1 MKSSIFEPCYDSDVM
16 YVYDADSNVCETG
29 AITVP
34 LTHTAKRDFYAI
46 LDVVRDKG
54 TNLVVT
60 LTNPLISRFISN
72 IEGISYPILTALF
85 HNLCNIK
92 NPNNDKKAFAGFS
105 CRFETSSSPVYPEI
119 PLYKGLT
126 ALKVIASL
134 IGDCSCFKDIFLVA
148 SNDKTDAILR
158 VPIDIF
164 FYMGNIEEI
173 YEKLET
179 IGWKDAT
186 IKTKE
191 EQPCVDQHESHF
203 PALDFHQIPKTFKDI
218 AQHQIAVYES
228 KNADYGRA
236 TGKLYEKYGMS
247 YYMIMLEQKM
257 LRIENLLNKDSK
269 ANNESIED
277 SLLDLSNYAILA
289 VESLRNEKLCNEKEE
304 AGKE

>member
-16 YVYDADSNVCETG
+16 YIYDAASNACEEG
-29 AITVP
+29 VITVL
-34 LTHTAKRDFYAI
+34 LTHTAKRDFYTI

-60 LTNPLISRFISN
+60 LANPLISRLISN

-92 NPNNDKKAFAGFS
+92 NPNIDKKAFAGFS

-119 PLYKGLT
+119 PLYKGLN

-158 VPIDIF
+158 VPIEIF
-164 FYMGNIEEI
+164 FYTGNIEEI

-191 EQPCVDQHESHF
+191 EQPCVDQHETHF
-203 PALDFHQIPKTFKDI
+203 PSLDFHQIPKTFKDI

-228 KNADYGRA
+228 KNADYGSA
-236 TGKLYEKYGMS
+236 TGKLYEKYGIS

-257 LRIENLLNKDSK
+257 LRIENLLSKDAK

-289 VESLRNEKLCNEKEE
+289 VESLRNEKTP
-304 AGKE
+304 

>member
-1 MKSSIFEPCYDSDVM
+1 MKSSIFEPCYDNDVM

-29 AITVP
+29 VITVP
-34 LTHTAKRDFYAI
+34 LTHAAKRDFYAI

-54 TNLVVT
+54 TNLVAT
-60 LTNPLISRFISN
+60 LASPLISRFIGN

-92 NPNNDKKAFAGFS
+92 NPNIDEKAFAGFS
-105 CRFETSSSPVYPEI
+105 CRFETLSSQVYPKV
-119 PLYKGLT
+119 PLYKGLN

-134 IGDCSCFKDIFLVA
+134 TKDCSCLKDIFLVA

-179 IGWKDAT
+179 IGWKDDAIET
-186 IKTKE
+186 QE
-191 EQPCVDQHESHF
+191 EDACVDQHETHF
-203 PALDFHQIPKTFKDI
+203 PSLDFHQIPKTFKDI

-257 LRIENLLNKDSK
+257 LRIENLLNKDNK

-289 VESLRNEKLCNEKEE
+289 VESLRNEKTP
-304 AGKE
+304 

>member
-16 YVYDADSNVCETG
+16 YVYDAASNACKTG
-29 AITVP
+29 VITVP
-34 LTHTAKRDFYAI
+34 LTHTAKRDFYT
-46 LDVVRDKG
+46 LMDVVRDKG

-92 NPNNDKKAFAGFS
+92 NPNIDKKAFAGFS
-105 CRFETSSSPVYPEI
+105 CRFETSSSQVYPEI
-119 PLYKGLT
+119 PLYKGLN

-134 IGDCSCFKDIFLVA
+134 TKDCSCLKDIFLVA

-179 IGWKDAT
+179 IGWKDDA
-186 IKTKE
+186 IETKE
-191 EQPCVDQHESHF
+191 EQPCVDQHETHF
-203 PALDFHQIPKTFKDI
+203 PSLDFHQIPKTFKDI

-228 KNADYGRA
+228 KNADYGSA
-236 TGKLYEKYGMS
+236 AGKLYEKYGMS

-257 LRIENLLNKDSK
+257 LRIENLLIENLLNKDAK

-289 VESLRNEKLCNEKEE
+289 VESLRNEKTP
-304 AGKE
+304 

>member
-16 YVYDADSNVCETG
+16 YVYDAASNVCEAG
-29 AITVP
+29 VITVP
-34 LTHTAKRDFYAI
+34 LTHMPKRDFYAL
-46 LDVVRDKG
+46 LDVVCDKG

-60 LTNPLISRFISN
+60 LTNPLICRFIS

-92 NPNNDKKAFAGFS
+92 NPSIDKKAFAGFS

-119 PLYKGLT
+119 PLYKGLN

-134 IGDCSCFKDIFLVA
+134 TKDCSCLKDIFLVA

-186 IKTKE
+186 IETKE
-191 EQPCVDQHESHF
+191 EDACVDQHETHF
-203 PALDFHQIPKTFKDI
+203 PSLDFHQIPKTFKDI

-228 KNADYGRA
+228 KNADYGSA
-236 TGKLYEKYGMS
+236 TGKLYEKYGIS

-257 LRIENLLNKDSK
+257 LRIENLLNKDNK

-289 VESLRNEKLCNEKEE
+289 VESLRNDKK
-304 AGKE
+304 

>member
-16 YVYDADSNVCETG
+16 YVYDAASNVCETG
-29 AITVP
+29 VITVP
-34 LTHTAKRDFYAI
+34 LTHAAKRDFYAI

-92 NPNNDKKAFAGFS
+92 NPNIDKKAFAGFS
-105 CRFETSSSPVYPEI
+105 CRFETSSSQVYPEI
-119 PLYKGLT
+119 PLYKGLN

-134 IGDCSCFKDIFLVA
+134 IGDCSCLKDIFLVA

-191 EQPCVDQHESHF
+191 EQPCVDHHETHF
-203 PALDFHQIPKTFKDI
+203 PSLDFHQIPKTFKDI

-228 KNADYGRA
+228 KNADYGSA
-236 TGKLYEKYGMS
+236 TGKLYEKYGIS

-257 LRIENLLNKDSK
+257 LRIENLLNKDAK

-289 VESLRNEKLCNEKEE
+289 VESLRN
-304 AGKE
+304 GKTL

>member
-16 YVYDADSNVCETG
+16 YVYDAASNVCKTG
-29 AITVP
+29 VITVP

-92 NPNNDKKAFAGFS
+92 NPNIDKKAFAGFS
-105 CRFETSSSPVYPEI
+105 CRFETSSLPVYPEI
-119 PLYKGLT
+119 PLYKGLN

-158 VPIDIF
+158 VPIEIF
-164 FYMGNIEEI
+164 FYTGNIEEI

-191 EQPCVDQHESHF
+191 EQPCVDQHDTPDTPS
-203 PALDFHQIPKTFKDI
+203 PASDSCQVPKTFKDI

-228 KNADYGRA
+228 KNADYGSA
-236 TGKLYEKYGMS
+236 TGKLYEKYGIS

-257 LRIENLLNKDSK
+257 LRIENLLNKDAK

-289 VESLRNEKLCNEKEE
+289 VESLRNEKTP
-304 AGKE
+304 